1 LGFSLSFPHFS
12 LLITSC
18 ESRLHKL
25 ALFIPLY
32 FKFVLSPLASKWV
45 FLWCYW
51 GLNSV
56 PCTCWAG
63 TLPLEPHCWLRMGLC
78 KAQSIFTPSPDQR
91 PLHFLLMILLMG
103 ISWQVPSHSSVWT
116 MQSSKP
122 SMCIPS

>member
-1 LGFSLSFPHFS
+1 LGFSLSFPHIS
-12 LLITSC
+12 LLFTSC

-56 PCTCWAG
+56 PYTCWAG
-63 TLPLEPHCWLRMGLC
+63 TLSLEPHYRLRMGLS
-78 KAQSIFTPSPDQR
+78 KAQSIFTPIPRSEAFALSSDDTA
-91 PLHFLLMILLMG
+91 HGYLMAGSITFFCVDHAV
-103 ISWQVPSHSSVWT
+103 I
-116 MQSSKP
+116 
-122 SMCIPS
+122 